1 MNRAAVYL
9 LGAIV
14 LLGVAVV
21 GGGVYFLFGAGG
33 DAGTGT
39 PTAVDATP
47 LDLTP
52 TSTAQAPTSTPT
64 AQAPTPTA
72 TPTAVGSP
80 TPTEVVRTNILPRRF
95 DRRRIEVLV
104 VEEINE
110 RRRAEG
116 LEPLTGNGTVAKRI
130 RTMARNHSVNMA
142 DRGAVRHTINGTTS
156 AARYERNDLDRL
168 CRWEATN
175 GEYIISPERNGYEA
189 NKSALEAV
197 GRTYAGREYGNGQF
211 NEDERAVAGAVVE
224 QFFSDYR
231 FERRLLLA
239 GATHAGVGAE
249 ITQSGEV
256 YVTVDLCNPT

>member
-21 GGGVYFLFGAGG
+21 GGGVYFLLGVGG

-52 TSTAQAPTSTPT
+52 TPTAQASTPT
-64 AQAPTPTA
+64 AQAPTPTG
-72 TPTAVGSP
+72 TQTAVGSP
-80 TPTEVVRTNILPRRF
+80 TATEVARTNILPRRF
-95 DRRRIEVLV
+95 DRRHIEVLV

-142 DRGAVRHTINGTTS
+142 DEGKVRHRLNGTTS
-156 AARYERNDLDRL
+156 TARYRNYDLSRA
-168 CRWEATN
+168 CRWDAAN
-175 GEYIISPERNGYEA
+175 GDYIIAPDRNGYEA

-197 GRTYAGREYGNGQF
+197 GRTYAGREYGDGQF
-211 NEDERAVAGAVVE
+211 NEDERAVAETVVDA
-224 QFFSDYR
+224 FFSNYR
-231 FERRLLLA
+231 FEQRLMLQR
-239 GATHAGVGAE
+239 ATHAGVGAE

-256 YVTVDLCNPT
+256 YVTVDLCNPN

>member
-21 GGGVYFLFGAGG
+21 GGGVYFLFGTGG

-52 TSTAQAPTSTPT
+52 TPTAQAPTPTPT
-64 AQAPTPTA
+64 AQAPTPTG
-72 TPTAVGSP
+72 TQTAAGSP
-80 TPTEVVRTNILPRRF
+80 TPTDAVRTNILPRRF

-116 LEPLTGNGTVAKRI
+116 LEPLTGNGTVAKHV

-142 DRGAVRHTINGTTS
+142 DEGVVRHQVNGTTS
-156 AARYERNDLDRL
+156 TARYRDYNLYRT
-168 CRWEATN
+168 CRWDAAN
-175 GEYIISPERNGYEA
+175 GDYIIASDKNGYEA

-197 GRTYAGREYGNGQF
+197 GRTYAGREYGDGQF
-211 NEDERAVAGAVVE
+211 NEDERAVAEALVDA
-224 QFFSDYR
+224 FFSDYR
-231 FERRLLLA
+231 FDQRLTLPR
-239 GATHAGVGAE
+239 ATHAGVGAE
-249 ITQSGEV
+249 ITQAGEV
-256 YVTVDLCNPT
+256 YVTVDLCNPS

>member
-52 TSTAQAPTSTPT
+52 TPT
-64 AQAPTPTA
+64 AQPATPTRTTRAPTPTA
-72 TPTAVGSP
+72 TPTAVG
-80 TPTEVVRTNILPRRF
+80 TPTTTDVVRTSILPRRF

-110 RRRAEG
+110 ERANRG
-116 LEPLTGNGTVAKRI
+116 LEPLTGNTSVAKRV
-130 RTMARNHSVNMA
+130 RTMARNHSVTMA
-142 DRGAVRHTINGTTS
+142 DEGAVRHRINGTTS
-156 AARYERNDLDRL
+156 TTRYKEYKLYRL
-168 CRWEATN
+168 CSWKAAGRQA
-175 GEYIISPERNGYEA
+175 IIAADSNGYEA

-197 GRTYAGREYGNGQF
+197 GRTYAGREYGDNQF
-211 NEDERAVAGAVVE
+211 NGNERAVAETVVDG
-224 QFFSDYR
+224 FFSDYR
-231 FERRLLLA
+231 FDQRLTLPN
-239 GATHAGVGAE
+239 ATVAGVGAE

-256 YVTVDLCNPT
+256 YVTVDLCNPS